1 MNYANSG
8 NSAIIL
14 RLCRMRRV
22 DESMSRKTARGT
34 QQQQQIRPRDKDN
47 TRINNALRVLTPVCQ
62 NALAQGRVEG
72 GGGTTSMPGEN
83 LYKYL
88 T

>member
-1 MNYANSG
+1 
-8 NSAIIL
+8 
-14 RLCRMRRV
+14 MRRV

-34 QQQQQIRPRDKDN
+34 QQQQQRQIRPRDKDN

-62 NALAQGRVEG
+62 NALAQGGGEG
-72 GGGTTSMPGEN
+72 GSGTTSMPGEN

>member
-1 MNYANSG
+1 
-8 NSAIIL
+8 
-14 RLCRMRRV
+14 MRRV

-62 NALAQGRVEG
+62 NALAQGGR
-72 GGGTTSMPGEN
+72 GEVVLPLCQVKIYTN
-83 LYKYL
+83 I
-88 T
+88 